1 MAPGPDPTAPPPNG
15 VPCHG
20 GKPALKLLPPNPDG
34 EEAELGKAPPILPFI
49 GPDVGFAHIEAL
61 KGFAAPPVI

>member
-15 VPCHG
+15 VPFHG

-34 EEAELGKAPPILPFI
+34 EEAELGKAPILP
-49 GPDVGFAHIEAL
+49 FAHIEAL